1 MLWHADRCLRLLTKQ
16 RPCPRAPCSSSTAH
30 FMLFWYHGT
39 ILGVEVMEA
48 HVLGCCDMAQRL
60 FVAPPLLFVV
70 SPLLLAIYD
79 DATTRRRR
87 KTCA

>member
-1 MLWHADRCLRLLTKQ
+1 MLRHADHCLRLLTKQ

-30 FMLFWYHGT
+30 FMLFWF
-39 ILGVEVMEA
+39 GVEVMEA

>member
-1 MLWHADRCLRLLTKQ
+1 MLRHADHCLRLLTKQ
-16 RPCPRAPCSSSTAH
+16 RPCPRAPCSSSTEH
-30 FMLFWYHGT
+30 FMLFWCT
-39 ILGVEVMEA
+39 ISIGVEVMEA